1 MAMEAV
7 KAAGT
12 GGISRVELEQVINS
26 AVMRIVSALMGMGFY
41 VDGEQMARVQRSAA
55 QAVDT
60 RFNPVEVG

>member
-1 MAMEAV
+1 MEAV

-12 GGISRVELEQVINS
+12 GGISRAELEQIINS